1 MPECQAMVHA
11 TPARPTAV
19 LFQRT
24 QALIRK
30 GIPVAWPLRKARRMR
45 VLVVDESAERAEMLR
60 AAMKLAGYEVT
71 ASLTSPLALLATI
84 EKVQP
89 DVIVIDTE
97 SPSRDVLEHLVVM
110 SRHTPRPVVM
120 FSADGAPETI
130 RAATRAGV
138 SAYVVDGL
146 DKDRIRAIVDA
157 AVARFD
163 EMQSLRAQL
172 AEANQKLSDRKLVE
186 RAKGL
191 LMKSRSLDEDAAYA
205 LLRKMAMDRKLK
217 LSELA
222 QRLVDAADLLGA

>member
-1 MPECQAMVHA
+1 MVHA

-205 LLRKMAMDRKLK
+205 LLRKMAMGRKLK